1 MLEDEEGDEKDN
13 LYCLSIILVVN
24 ENIKK
29 SLICIEIGFLLCF
42 FILKVF
48 IG

>member
-29 SLICIEIGFLLCF
+29 KVLFA
-42 FILKVF
+42 LKLDF
-48 IG
+48 YCAFSF